1 MHLSRTDT
9 LANFFKGCGYFRD
22 IAGKTKNR
30 AAGGYRRKNS
40 YLDNRLFDGDVARF
54 ERRGS
59 PSISKRPSAGVD
71 SLAIGVE
78 CLLRVIQNV

>member
-1 MHLSRTDT
+1 MLADCGQEELVDLSRTDA

-54 ERRGS
+54 ERRG
-59 PSISKRPSAGVD
+59 K
-71 SLAIGVE
+71 SLDIKEAQCGRRFIGH
-78 CLLRVIQNV
+78 RG